1 MGIYGTAEA
10 VPLRMRER
18 RTLLADTI
26 YDLVILGGGPAG
38 YTCAIRAGQLG
49 LKVALIEKTDKL
61 GGTCLHWGCIPTKA
75 MLFSAEVW
83 DHLKHAASYGI
94 DGVTAPTLNW
104 DALLKRKNDIIV
116 KHTKGLDFLMK
127 KNKITVVRGH
137 GRLTGPAKD
146 GVFTVAVSD
155 EDKGKGRDLQAEGF
169 TQQTTTTVQAKK
181 VVLAMG
187 SDARMLPGYTADD
200 SILTNMQVLGLP
212 AMPKSLIVIG
222 SGAVGVEFASV
233 FKSFGAEVSII
244 EALPRIVNVEDEEIS
259 KELARAYKKR
269 GIDVNVSCKVDKI
282 EKTAT
287 GVKVLYTDAAGKPQT
302 KEADKVLV
310 AVGRG
315 PRTYDAGLDTVGL
328 TLDRGFVTVNEW
340 METSVPGLYAIGDI
354 VAGLPQ
360 LAHVGAMSGVVVAS
374 KLAGKYARP
383 VRKDRV
389 PGCTYCDPQI
399 GSVGLTEAQ
408 AREKGYQVK
417 VGKFPFVGNSKATIL
432 DSHDGFV
439 KIVSDAKYGEVLG
452 VHIIGPQ
459 ATELI
464 AECVVAMELEAT
476 VEEMMFTIHAHP
488 TLSESLLDG
497 FSSVEGMAINV

>member
-1 MGIYGTAEA
+1 ME
-10 VPLRMRER
+10 L
-18 RTLLADTI
+18 TLLAETI
-26 YDLVILGGGPAG
+26 YDLVIVGGGPAG
-38 YTCAIRAGQLG
+38 YTCGIRAAQLG
-49 LKVALIEKTDKL
+49 LKVALIEKTDVL
-61 GGTCLHWGCIPTKA
+61 GGTCLHVGCIPTKA
-75 MLFSAEVW
+75 MLFSAEIW

-94 DGVTAPTLNW
+94 EGVSAPTLNW
-104 DALLKRKNDIIV
+104 DNLLKRKNDIIT

-146 GVFTVAVSD
+146 GVFTIDVSA
-155 EDKGKGRDLQAEGF
+155 EDKGKGQGSELQ
-169 TQQTTTTVQAKK
+169 TVTKVQAKK
-181 VVLAMG
+181 VVLATG
-187 SDARMLPGYTADD
+187 SDARMLPGYKADD
-200 SILTNMQVLGLP
+200 TILTNIEILSLP
-212 AMPKSLIVIG
+212 TLPKALVVIG
-222 SGAVGVEFASV
+222 SGAVGVEFASI
-233 FKSFGAEVSII
+233 FKSFGSEVTIL
-244 EALPRIVNVEDEEIS
+244 EALPRIVPVEDEDVS
-259 KELARAYKKR
+259 KELTRAFKKR
-269 GIDVNVSCKVDKI
+269 GIDVNVSCKVEKI
-282 EKTAT
+282 EKIKGGA
-287 GVKVLYTDAAGKPQT
+287 KVSFTDAAGKPQV
-302 KEADKVLV
+302 KEAEKVLV

-315 PRTYDAGLDTVGL
+315 PRTYDAGIDKVKIA
-328 TLDRGFVTVNEW
+328 LDRGFIPVDEW
-340 METSVPGLYAIGDI
+340 METSEPGVYAIGDI

-360 LAHVGAMSGVVVAS
+360 LAHVGAMCGVVVAS

-408 AREKGYQVK
+408 AKEKGYQVK
-417 VGKFPFVGNSKATIL
+417 VGKFPFAGNSKATIV

-439 KIVSDAKYGEVLG
+439 KVISDAKYGEVLG

-476 VEEMMFTIHAHP
+476 VEELMFTIHAHP
-488 TLSESLLDG
+488 TLAESLLDG